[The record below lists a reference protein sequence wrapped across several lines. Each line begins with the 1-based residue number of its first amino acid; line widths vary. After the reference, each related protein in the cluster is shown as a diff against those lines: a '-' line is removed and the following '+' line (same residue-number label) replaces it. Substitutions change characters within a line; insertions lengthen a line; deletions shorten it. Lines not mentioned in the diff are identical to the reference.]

1 MVAIRPTRKDAAALE
16 PESLI
21 PNPCPLI
28 PKPASDAGFTL
39 IELMIVMVIIG
50 ILVSIAIPNY
60 LKMVKR
66 ADEAVLRTDLQ
77 VMRQAIDSYTAD
89 KEKAPTSLDD
99 LVQAGYLRDIPVDP
113 ITHARDTWIT
123 SESDTLTD
131 INETAGGIDNVH
143 SGAQN
148 LAADGT
154 SYNTW

>member
-1 MVAIRPTRKDAAALE
+1 MVATT
-16 PESLI
+16 
-21 PNPCPLI
+21 
-28 PKPASDAGFTL
+28 PARRSNSEDGFTL

-66 ADEAVLRTDLQ
+66 TNEAVLRTDLQ

-89 KEKAPTSLDD
+89 KEKAPDGLED
-99 LVQAGYLRDIPVDP
+99 LVQAGYLREIPVDP

-123 SESDTLTD
+123 ASSDTLTD

-143 SGAQN
+143 SGAEL
-148 LAADGT
+148 LATDGT